1 MSDILLVHGSCH
13 GAWCWRDLIPAL
25 QALGHTARAID
36 LPSHGDDQTP
46 VNDVT
51 LESYGDAVLAASTP
65 ETVVLGHSMGGFAI
79 TAAAQKNPDAMAR
92 LIYLCAYVPAPGMS
106 LADMRKQAPSQPLMP
121 AVRMADDGKSFV
133 LDLTMTEALF
143 YHDCP
148 DGIAEFANPQLCRQ
162 ATAPTGVALPDVSAA
177 RTLPRSYIRCMDDRT
192 IPPAYQVTMTQDWPS
207 ADVFEMPTGHSP
219 FFADPAG
226 LARIIDTILSR

>member
-25 QALGHTARAID
+25 RALGHSPRAID
-36 LPSHGDDQTP
+36 LPSHGNDKTP

-51 LESYGDAVLAASTP
+51 LDSYADAVLAASTP

-79 TAAAQKNPDAMAR
+79 SAAAQKNPDAMAR
-92 LIYLCAYVPAPGMS
+92 LIYLCAYVPAPGLT

-121 AVRMADDGKSFV
+121 AVRMAEDGKSFT
-133 LDLTMTEALF
+133 LDPAMTTALF
-143 YHDCP
+143 YQDCAP
-148 DGIAEFANPQLCRQ
+148 QSASFATPLLCAQ
-162 ATAPTGVALPDVSAA
+162 AVAPTTKALPDTA
-177 RTLPRSYIRCMDDRT
+177 RADAKRRSYIRCMNDAT
-192 IPPAYQVTMTQDWPS
+192 IPPAYQVTMTKDWPS
-207 ADVFEMPTGHSP
+207 ADVYEMSTGHSP

-226 LARIIDTILSR
+226 LAQIIDTILTR

>member
-25 QALGHTARAID
+25 RALGHSPRAID
-36 LPSHGDDQTP
+36 LPSHGNDKTP

-51 LESYGDAVLAASTP
+51 LDSYADAVLAASTP

-79 TAAAQKNPDAMAR
+79 SAAAQKNPDAMAR
-92 LIYLCAYVPAPGMS
+92 LIYLCAYVPAPGLT

-121 AVRMADDGKSFV
+121 AVRMAEDGKSFT
-133 LDLTMTEALF
+133 LDPTMTQALF
-143 YHDCP
+143 YQDCAP
-148 DGIAEFANPQLCRQ
+148 QIASFATPQLCAQ
-162 ATAPTGVALPDVSAA
+162 AVAPTTKALPDTA
-177 RTLPRSYIRCMDDRT
+177 RADAKRRSYIRCMNDAT
-192 IPPAYQVTMTQDWPS
+192 IPPAYQVTMTRDWPS
-207 ADVFEMPTGHSP
+207 ADVYEMSTGHSP

-226 LARIIDTILSR
+226 LAQIIDTILTR

>member
-25 QALGHTARAID
+25 TALGHSPRAID
-36 LPSHGDDQTP
+36 LPSHGADQTP

-51 LESYGDAVLAASTP
+51 LDSYADAVLAASTP

-79 TAAAQKNPDAMAR
+79 SAAAQKDPDAMAQ
-92 LIYLCAYVPAPGMS
+92 LIYLCAYVPAPGMT

-121 AVRMADDGKSFV
+121 AVRLREDGKSFT
-133 LDLTMTEALF
+133 LDPTMTEALF
-143 YHDCP
+143 YNDCP
-148 DGIAEFANPQLCRQ
+148 DGVAAFANPLLCPQ
-162 ATAPTGVALPDVSAA
+162 AVAPTTVALPDTA
-177 RTLPRSYIRCMDDRT
+177 RADAKRRSYIRCMDDRT

-207 ADVFEMPTGHSP
+207 ADVYEMSTGHSP
-219 FFADPAG
+219 FFADPKG
-226 LARIIDTILSR
+226 LAQIIDTILKR

>member
-1 MSDILLVHGSCH
+1 MSDILLIHGSCH

-25 QALGHTARAID
+25 QALGHSPRAID
-36 LPSHGDDQTP
+36 LPSHGADGTP

-51 LESYGDAVLAASTP
+51 LDSYADAVLAASTP

-79 TAAAQKNPDAMAR
+79 TAAAQKNPGAMAR
-92 LIYLCAYVPAPGMS
+92 LIYLCAYVPAPGMA

-121 AVRMADDGKSFV
+121 AVRMAEDGKSFV
-133 LDLTMTEALF
+133 LDPTMTEALF

-148 DGIAEFANPQLCRQ
+148 DGVNDFATPLLCRQ
-162 ATAPTGVALPDVSAA
+162 ATAPTGVALADTRAA
-177 RTLPRSYIRCMDDRT
+177 ETLPRSYIRCMDDRT
-192 IPPAYQVTMTQDWPS
+192 IPPAYQVTMTQDWPA
-207 ADVFEMPTGHSP
+207 ADVYVMPTGHSP

-226 LARIIDTILSR
+226 LAKIIDTIIPR